1 MKGHTIFLINTN
13 EDLQIYGQKYI
24 KSVIDFI
31 CIGLD
36 QFIYSLLCGGEK
48 NYYVI

>member
-1 MKGHTIFLINTN
+1 MEGHTIFLINISVY
-13 EDLQIYGQKYI
+13 LQIYGQNYI
-24 KSVIDFI
+24 KSVIGFV